1 MACVLHLPHR
11 PTIFSLSILLFFL
24 RNKPSLLCLLRLTSG
39 DSHLFFSTLREHQRT
54 FFPAVFAT
62 FSSVSLTFHLSPCL
76 CRATLLP
83 SVHRLF
89 LAASLNISIWPCQL
103 HFHLHFL
110 HPPTPPTSPAIT
122 NHIYLCQGC
131 GWRSTVCVLR
141 SLCATVT
148 TLFHPWAPP
157 EIYGKNRHGRFSMNT
172 ARMFQ
177 RWTGKFSL
185 FDLWGR
191 DCLHTSAEDKHI

>member
-1 MACVLHLPHR
+1 MACVVHLPHR

-24 RNKPSLLCLLRLTSG
+24 WNKPSLLCLLRLTSG

-54 FFPAVFAT
+54 FFSGGFCHFLLSLSDLSPVSVSVPCYSASLRPPALPGCLFKHLHLALST
-62 FSSVSLTFHLSPCL
+62 SLPPSFSS
-76 CRATLLP
+76 A
-83 SVHRLF
+83 
-89 LAASLNISIWPCQL
+89 
-103 HFHLHFL
+103 
-110 HPPTPPTSPAIT
+110 PPTSPAIT

-157 EIYGKNRHGRFSMNT
+157 EIYGKNRHGRFSMNS
-172 ARMFQ
+172 MFHETYVPKMNGEIFPV
-177 RWTGKFSL
+177 RTRL
-185 FDLWGR
+185 FTHQFRG
-191 DCLHTSAEDKHI
+191 